1 MNAHDIRLESIRAFL
16 LPGGTLPA
24 RQTDGAVGYDVYAR
38 AVVCPHTMDET
49 RPYMRKTLFDFATWP
64 DPSDLPRKNVRL
76 DATPRYMLYKG
87 EKVLV
92 GIGVALEIP
101 FPFFA
106 DLRPRSG
113 LASKYHITVTNAPGT
128 LDPDYRGEAA
138 AVIHNLGKEVF
149 YIEKNMRIAQ
159 LVFLRAEI
167 PTLHEVS
174 CHSALNGTARG
185 AGGFGSTGLH

>member
-1 MNAHDIRLESIRAFL
+1 M
-16 LPGGTLPA
+16 
-24 RQTDGAVGYDVYAR
+24 
-38 AVVCPHTMDET
+38 
-49 RPYMRKTLFDFATWP
+49 
-64 DPSDLPRKNVRL
+64 
-76 DATPRYMLYKG
+76 
-87 EKVLV
+87 
-92 GIGVALEIP
+92 EIP

-167 PTLHEVS
+167 PMLHEVS